1 MSSEKETPGSANSA
15 PVLDVPASLSSN
27 EVRDSDTNIPQKR
40 EREVSLEPATP
51 HPDDMESDSVRMR
64 EKVSHT
70 PAKKNR
76 TSLQTTV
83 EEREGDITPPSQG
96 DAADIH
102 LPDADIPPSGSPP
115 HESKMRQISQGV
127 DDLDVRPTP
136 ALKTPNAIEATL
148 PEEIKEAEMSDVK
161 DRRSASPKS
170 DGECGSKRP
179 RDEPDRDENPRLT
192 KRPTPPPAVEKTP
205 SAEANG
211 AQTETTSQPMATE
224 SVPQPV
230 ASEVKPAASPAPV
243 FGGGFLAYAS
253 TSSPFA
259 AVKGPAVFG
268 NKAKSP
274 SPWSSGG
281 NPALRAASPFATPAA
296 ASPPGSPS
304 LRPASPAAGSQT
316 PAKRTGF
323 EAFAS
328 TTSPFARAKSP
339 TRSKS
344 PVRRVNS
351 AKSASVFSAYTGE
364 SAQGLFAAPAA
375 KRARASSPADKEEN
389 GDEEKEKDSSGS
401 GSDEK
406 EDGDAKGGN
415 SFGSLLRTHKEEK
428 KEDDK
433 PIDTSVFG
441 AGDAENREEG
451 KVQAFT
457 GEEDEDA
464 LHSARGK
471 LYVLANE
478 KWQERGSGT
487 LRLLAKTVDN
497 SQPRIVMR
505 KDAVLSLL
513 VNAPL
518 FKGMHCT
525 VAADQRYVRFAAIE
539 NGAMVQYNLR
549 CNNAQAAEDLQ
560 KAVSAWIPGN
570 EAALARWKKQK
581 EIKGMV
587 PQGRR

>member
-1 MSSEKETPGSANSA
+1 MSSGKEPTEPTEPAA
-15 PVLDVPASLSSN
+15 LLDVPASVPTN
-27 EVRDSDTNIPQKR
+27 EVKESDTNIPQKR

-83 EEREGDITPPSQG
+83 EEREGEVTPEAQG

-102 LPDADIPPSGSPP
+102 IPDADLPSSGSPP
-115 HESKMRQISQGV
+115 HEHKMREISQGV

-136 ALKTPNAIEATL
+136 AMKTPNSFEATL
-148 PEEIKEAEMSDVK
+148 PEDSVEAEMTEAQ

-170 DGECGSKRP
+170 DGSCGSKRP

-192 KRPTPPPAVEKTP
+192 KRPTPPPAVENGSSTQTDKDAKVPQTTSTP
-205 SAEANG
+205 SQSQLDTEA
-211 AQTETTSQPMATE
+211 
-224 SVPQPV
+224 
-230 ASEVKPAASPAPV
+230 KPAPSPAPA
-243 FGGGFLAYAS
+243 FGGGGGFLAYAS

-259 AVKGPAVFG
+259 AVKGPPVFG
-268 NKAKSP
+268 SKAKSP
-274 SPWSSGG
+274 SPWSGGG

-296 ASPPGSPS
+296 ASPPGSPN

-344 PVRRVNS
+344 PVRRVNA

-375 KRARASSPADKEEN
+375 KRARAETPADKTQDGE
-389 GDEEKEKDSSGS
+389 DEEKDSSGS

-406 EDGDAKGGN
+406 EESESKSGN

-428 KEDDK
+428 KDNGK
-433 PIDTSVFG
+433 VVDTSVFG
-441 AGDAENREEG
+441 DPKALQDGQLD
-451 KVQAFT
+451 KFT
-457 GEEDEDA
+457 GEEGEIA
-464 LHSARGK
+464 YHSARGK
-471 LYVLANE
+471 LYILAKD
-478 KWQERGSGT
+478 KWVERGSGT
-487 LRLLAKTVDN
+487 LRLNAQKDDD
-497 SQPRIVMR
+497 SQPRLVMR

-513 VNAPL
+513 INAPL

-525 VAADQRYVRFAAIE
+525 IGQDPRYVRFAAIE
-539 NGAMVQYNLR
+539 SGAMVQYNLR

-560 KAVSAWIPGN
+560 KAISAWTPGN
-570 EAALARWKKQK
+570 ESALVRWKKQR
-581 EIKGMV
+581 EIQAMV